1 MYECEKVF
9 GWLFTFEG
17 NFNHQY
23 IEIDKNIQIKLL
35 QKELEKNFI
44 DRNIELLKRLITYL
58 EIYRDNNFEFVLA
71 TPYFILFG
79 KKC

>member
-35 QKELEKNFI
+35 QKELEK
-44 DRNIELLKRLITYL
+44 
-58 EIYRDNNFEFVLA
+58 
-71 TPYFILFG
+71 IL
-79 KKC
+79 

>member
-1 MYECEKVF
+1 MMNLFQLYIIILCMNAKSF

-35 QKELEKNFI
+35 QKN
-44 DRNIELLKRLITYL
+44 
-58 EIYRDNNFEFVLA
+58 
-71 TPYFILFG
+71 
-79 KKC
+79 

>member
-1 MYECEKVF
+1 MRKVF

-35 QKELEKNFI
+35 QKELEK
-44 DRNIELLKRLITYL
+44 
-58 EIYRDNNFEFVLA
+58 
-71 TPYFILFG
+71 IL
-79 KKC
+79 